1 MRWADCLEA
10 AALEPESLCAAS
22 DLIEASQFLQIR
34 MPLLDLLYL
43 FPGLLELSPKTLLD
57 IRQVAQLGFGRSTT
71 SRCVS
76 NAADFCVT

>member
-1 MRWADCLEA
+1 
-10 AALEPESLCAAS
+10 
-22 DLIEASQFLQIR
+22 

-43 FPGLLELSPKTLLD
+43 FLGLLELSPKTLLD

-76 NAADFCVT
+76 DAARFYVT